1 MSSRSKVVYIDAYT
15 SGVSGDMILAAL
27 VDLGADEQ
35 KIREEVLK
43 VSSLL
48 SGVKEVS
55 VSFEETSLMEFR
67 GKKLVVSAVEDVQR
81 REGKEILEV
90 LEKYKALSNL
100 SEKAKKKVE
109 EIFLTLL
116 SAEAKV
122 HKESIEEVDLHESGS
137 VDTFIDVVGTVTA
150 LDSLGLFNN
159 CKIVS
164 SPLAVGG
171 GTITFSHGTVSVP
184 APATLE
190 ILTRKNFP
198 FRGGPI
204 NFELTTPTGA
214 AIVTNIAEEVLEQ
227 YPLMKPIK
235 IGLGIG
241 SINEKGFVD
250 VLRVILGEQNDKIYS
265 NDKVIMVETNVDD
278 VDGETLGFLIE
289 KVMEEGAKDITILPG
304 ITKKNRPMYLIS
316 VMCDLNN
323 YEKIVETLFNET
335 KTLGVRIKEVDR
347 ITLQRETKKIEVEI
361 KEKKFEVTIKV
372 IKGLNGKTFRAKPE
386 FEDVKRIAKEL
397 NMPITEIKKIIAE
410 KINLS

>member
-1 MSSRSKVVYIDAYT
+1 
-15 SGVSGDMILAAL
+15 MILAAL

-43 VSSLL
+43 VTGLL
-48 SGVKEVS
+48 KDVREVS
-55 VSFEETSLMEFR
+55 LSFEETNLMEFR
-67 GKKLVVSAVEDVQR
+67 GKRLVVSAAERAQGR
-81 REGKEILEV
+81 RGKEILEI
-90 LEKYKALSNL
+90 LEKYKDLSSL

-122 HKESIEEVDLHESGS
+122 HGESIEEVHLHESGS

-150 LDSLGLFNN
+150 LDSLNLLNN
-159 CKIVS
+159 CRIVS

-190 ILTRKNFP
+190 ILTKKNFP
-198 FRGGPI
+198 FRGGPV
-204 NFELTTPTGA
+204 NLELTTPTGA

-241 SINEKGFVD
+241 SINEKGFID
-250 VLRVILGEQNDKIYS
+250 ILRVVLGEPFNKIYS
-265 NDKVIMVETNVDD
+265 NDKVVVVETNVDD
-278 VDGETLGFLIE
+278 VNGETLGFLVE
-289 KVMEEGAKDITILPG
+289 KVMEEGAKDIAILPG
-304 ITKKNRPMYLIS
+304 ITKKNRPMHLIS
-316 VMCDLNN
+316 VICDPNN

-335 KTLGVRIKEVDR
+335 KTLGVRIREVDR
-347 ITLQRETKKIEVEI
+347 IILQRETKKVEVEI
-361 KEKKFEVTIKV
+361 KGKKFEVTLKITKD
-372 IKGLNGKTFRAKPE
+372 LNGKILRLKPE
-386 FEDVKRIAKEL
+386 FEDIKKIAKEL
-397 NMPITEIKKIIAE
+397 NIPLSEANKNVTE
-410 KINLS
+410 KIDLNFR

>member
-1 MSSRSKVVYIDAYT
+1 MNDKVVYIDAYT
-15 SGVSGDMILAAL
+15 SGISGDMILAAL

-35 KIREEVLK
+35 KIRGEILK

-48 SGVKEVS
+48 KGVKEVS
-55 VSFEETSLMEFR
+55 VSFEETNLMEFR
-67 GKKLVVSAVEDVQR
+67 GKRLVVSAVEEVQR
-81 REGKEILEV
+81 RSGREILEAI
-90 LEKYKALSNL
+90 EKYKDQSNL

-109 EIFLTLL
+109 DIFLTLL

-122 HKESIEEVDLHESGS
+122 HKENIEEVHLHESGS
-137 VDTFIDVVGTVTA
+137 VDTFVDVIGTVTA

-159 CKIVS
+159 CRIIS

-171 GTITFSHGTVSVP
+171 GTIIFSHGTVSVP

-198 FRGGPI
+198 FRGGPV

-214 AIVTNIAEEVLEQ
+214 AIVTNIAEEVFEQ

-235 IGLGIG
+235 TGFGIG

-250 VLRVILGEQNDKIYS
+250 ILRVILGEQPKKIYS
-265 NDKVIMVETNVDD
+265 NDKVVIVETNVDD
-278 VDGETLGFLIE
+278 VNGETLGFLIE
-289 KVMEEGAKDITILPG
+289 KVMEEGAKDVAILPG

-335 KTLGVRIKEVDR
+335 KTLGVRIREVDR
-347 ITLQRETKKIEVEI
+347 IILQRDTKKVEVEI
-361 KEKKFEVTIKV
+361 KGKKFEVTLKMV
-372 IKGLNGKTFRAKPE
+372 RDLNGKTFRTKPE

-397 NMPITEIKKIIAE
+397 GIPFTEAKKIISE
-410 KINLS
+410 KTNLD